1 MKLVSDNKIVYTQVQ
16 ENKVD
21 LHSDAG
27 MENLKPTT
35 PTSYKFVADT
45 NVGNFILSRNY
56 LPKQMREMLSKK
68 VISFQKGY
76 APGGRYYSNPSE
88 NPVDNKSTIEHFK
101 HWCFYD
107 KGGYPPIVEGTSEN
121 KHYFEQ
127 LTQDL
132 LNRYVDR

>member
-1 MKLVSDNKIVYTQVQ
+1 VT
-16 ENKVD
+16 
-21 LHSDAG
+21 
-27 MENLKPTT
+27 
-35 PTSYKFVADT
+35 DT
-45 NVGNFILSRNY
+45 NVGYFILSRSY

-107 KGGYPPIVEGTSEN
+107 KGGFPPIVEGTIEN
-121 KHYFEQ
+121 KQYFEQ

-132 LNRYVDR
+132 LYHYADR